1 METSMD
7 KLGRAGKPVRVL
19 LVDDH
24 QVVRVGL
31 RTVLSGD
38 PRVEVVGE
46 VATGAAA
53 LELASALRPDVVL
66 LDLRL
71 PDRTGADVCRGI
83 RAGELAQRVI
93 VLTSFADENLVLEA
107 MRAGADG
114 YLLKDAEDM
123 DLAEMI
129 VRVAQGSVVL
139 DPTVARMVVGVGQPT
154 ATDVGADLRAELTP
168 QEQRLMEGL
177 EAGDSNKQLAE
188 RLKLADGTIRN
199 YLSALYV
206 KLGVRSRTEA
216 LAWWMRTGKAGAR
229 G

>member
-1 METSMD
+1 
-7 KLGRAGKPVRVL
+7 
-19 LVDDH
+19 
-24 QVVRVGL
+24 
-31 RTVLSGD
+31 
-38 PRVEVVGE
+38 
-46 VATGAAA
+46 
-53 LELASALRPDVVL
+53 
-66 LDLRL
+66 
-71 PDRTGADVCRGI
+71 
-83 RAGELAQRVI
+83 
-93 VLTSFADENLVLEA
+93 
-107 MRAGADG
+107 
-114 YLLKDAEDM
+114 M